1 MGNGFGERKLAVK
14 NRFPDRGDILL
25 ADLKPVKGHEQEGES
40 RPVLVLSPFEYN
52 VRSGLCLIVPFTRHQ
67 KGYPYEA
74 DPTRYRMKT
83 GGVVLADAV
92 RSIDWKSRNASFL
105 EEADPDFVDE
115 VLSRLLTLL
124 VKA

>member
-1 MGNGFGERKLAVK
+1 MGNGCRKRKLAVK
-14 NRFPDRGDILL
+14 KLFPDRGDIVIT
-25 ADLKPVKGHEQEGES
+25 DLKPVKGHEQGGET

-52 VRSGLCLIVPFTRHQ
+52 IRSGLCLIVPFTHRQ

-74 DPTRYRMKT
+74 DPTGYRMKT

-92 RSIDWKSRNASFL
+92 RSIDWKSRNARFL
-105 EEADPDFVDE
+105 EKADPEFVDE

-124 VKA
+124 VKV

>member
-1 MGNGFGERKLAVK
+1 MGSGCRERKLAVK

-25 ADLKPVKGHEQEGES
+25 ADLKPVKGQEQGGES

-52 VRSGLCLIVPFTRHQ
+52 IRSGLCLIVPFTHRQ

-74 DPTRYRMKT
+74 DPIGYKMKT
-83 GGVVLADAV
+83 AGVVLADAV
-92 RSIDWKSRNASFL
+92 RSIDWKSRNARFL
-105 EEADPDFVDE
+105 EKADPEFVDE

-124 VKA
+124 VKV